1 MVRTQ
6 VQFTPEQARRLR
18 AIARREGISVA
29 ELLVRRSVDGHLL
42 DESQKPAALYERAA
56 RVIGAFPDREGTED
70 LSRRHDDHL
79 RTAYE

>member
-18 AIARREGISVA
+18 TIARRQGISVA
-29 ELLVRRSVDGHLL
+29 ELVRQSVDRALQ
-42 DESQKPAALYERAA
+42 DEYRKPAAQYERAA
-56 RVIGAFPDREGTED
+56 RLIGAFADRKGAKN

-79 RTAYE
+79 RDAYE